1 MFRKRTADF
10 AALVHHLLVA
20 EKRRPVKEVA
30 KALGMKYATF
40 YARMIGRVPFDPD
53 EINALLREVPD
64 HRLVDCLLAETQYI
78 AVPRPPAGRKPDA
91 RENTGIV
98 VHALQS
104 AAESFGILREMTLV
118 LDDGGLDPEARDR
131 ITAHIHEAERGLA
144 ALRWRLAHHPAT

>member
-1 MFRKRTADF
+1 MSRKRTADF

-20 EKRRPVKEVA
+20 EKRRPVKDVA
-30 KALGMKYATF
+30 TALGMKYATF

-64 HRLVDCLLAETQYI
+64 HRLVDCLLADTAYI
-78 AVPRPPAGRKPDA
+78 AVPRPPEAPKADA

-98 VHALQS
+98 QHALQS

-118 LDDGGLDPEARDR
+118 LDDGVLAAEARER

-144 ALRWRLAHHPAT
+144 ALRWRLTHDRAA